1 MDYSNPSD
9 MDVSTGLRPELTSFS
24 DRTRNRRLL
33 TKVVS
38 KNSTRVVFRR
48 QIESASRRTLLKF
61 LEHLLEERTISQT
74 HEIVLEPDGLDIGLS
89 LFVSA

>member
-9 MDVSTGLRPELTSFS
+9 MDVSTGLRPELTSFP
-24 DRTRNRRLL
+24 DRTRNRGLL

-38 KNSTRVVFRR
+38 KNSTRVIFRR

-61 LEHLLEERTISQT
+61 LEHLLEEWTISKT

-89 LFVSA
+89 LFIST